1 MFLKYKIGTILS
13 FILIIGLAACSD
25 SSTGVSED
33 QEATI
38 HGSIETN
45 QSQAKAQTSN
55 SNVEGT
61 TVTAARIT
69 TDGSFETIAGTET
82 EANASGE
89 FSLQVD
95 VNAANQIV
103 VIAEHSEGELRGF
116 ISAEIENNQSYR
128 LKPLNGESTAETAVF
143 AEIVSVGN
151 ADIVWKTDIETV
163 IRPETAAEINAESSA
178 SADIATAITNYAEA
192 RAEFFFAEA
201 ADGDGEAILEQSADL
216 IAEAQ
221 FEYETNAEAA
231 ADSEDLRAAFKSLI
245 DAKIDAYTEA
255 GAQAGEVATMI
266 HMQKNALHNSISNQ
280 SEEIQNSVR
289 ASASLYAA
297 TAVDFAAQTNAE
309 ASGMSETT
317 VSAIADAG
325 ADLKTEIEASS
336 GASSEIEAA
345 FEAYHEEVRTAME
358 NDSNVE
364 AQVIV
369 DIDAE
374 INSNGGAKFV
384 FENAISG
391 VIDANLLGDIY
402 TTFTSSV
409 ESEVESRS
417 EDLVELDLEA
427 MAEIFILI
435 NLYS

>member
-1 MFLKYKIGTILS
+1 MFLKYKLGTILS

-25 SSTGVSED
+25 SSTGVSDD

-38 HGSIETN
+38 HGSIDTN

-143 AEIVSVGN
+143 AEIVSAGN
-151 ADIVWKTDIETV
+151 ADIVWKTDVETV

-192 RAEFFFAEA
+192 RAEFFAEA
-201 ADGDGEAILEQSADL
+201 ADGNSEAILEQSADL

-231 ADSEDLRAAFKSLI
+231 ANSEDLRAAFKSLI
-245 DAKIDAYTEA
+245 DAKIEAYTEA

-266 HMQKNALHNSISNQ
+266 HMQKNALHNSITNQ
-280 SEEIQNSVR
+280 SEEIQSSVR

-402 TTFTSSV
+402 TAFTSSV
-409 ESEVESRS
+409 ESEVESRN
-417 EDLVELDLEA
+417 EELGELDLEA
-427 MAEIFILI
+427 MAELFILI